1 MWLNVSDVVEK
12 IKLNETPKTLY
23 SKNIKAADETST
35 YMKPQPKILNLDS
48 FYLDILKEDELG
60 ATIRTHIYI
69 ESALEQLIEILVSDY
84 EHIKKMQLDFSQKV
98 NLAVAI
104 GMPKEFAP
112 ALLAVG
118 TIRNKFAHRIDT
130 KIDKEKTNNLYKQFS
145 PDQKSAIHV
154 SFNNT
159 LKNTPLGQVRNFSEI
174 TPKEQFAILSVAL
187 VMQILTLIQTHS
199 T

>member
-1 MWLNVSDVVEK
+1 
-12 IKLNETPKTLY
+12 
-23 SKNIKAADETST
+23 
-35 YMKPQPKILNLDS
+35 MKPEQKTLNLDS
-48 FYLDILKEDELG
+48 FYSDIIKEDELG

-98 NLAVAI
+98 NLAVAV
-104 GMPKEFAP
+104 GMPKDFAP

-130 KIDKEKTNNLYKQFS
+130 KIDKEKTNNLYKQLS
-145 PDQKSAIHV
+145 PNQRSAIHA
-154 SFNNT
+154 SFKNT
-159 LKNTPLGQVRNFSEI
+159 LKKTPLDQARNLSDI

-187 VMQILTLIQTHS
+187 LMQILTLIQAHDR
-199 T
+199 